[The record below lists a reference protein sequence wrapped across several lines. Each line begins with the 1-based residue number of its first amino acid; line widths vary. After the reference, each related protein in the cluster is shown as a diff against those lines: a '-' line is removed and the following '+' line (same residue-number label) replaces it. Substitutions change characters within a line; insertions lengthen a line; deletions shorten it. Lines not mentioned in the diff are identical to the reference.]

1 MGKNLTRRISLS
13 RNGRNKLR
21 SSSAYAV
28 VALACSLWFISCVH
42 SSSVT
47 KDYGEG
53 AYQISGTMHHINLEG
68 GCWQFI
74 SDKNVSY
81 ELLGDHITELF
92 HDGIGAT
99 LVVKDRPN
107 IKSICMIGKPVE
119 VLAVLN
125 LTQ

>member
-1 MGKNLTRRISLS
+1 M
-13 RNGRNKLR
+13 
-21 SSSAYAV
+21 
-28 VALACSLWFISCVH
+28 
-42 SSSVT
+42 

-53 AYQISGTMHHINLEG
+53 AYQISGTMHRTNLEG

-74 SDKNVSY
+74 SDKNVSF
-81 ELLGDHITELF
+81 ELFGKHSTELF

-99 LVVKDRPN
+99 LVVKDRPA

-119 VLAVLN
+119 VIAVLT

>member
-1 MGKNLTRRISLS
+1 M
-13 RNGRNKLR
+13 
-21 SSSAYAV
+21 
-28 VALACSLWFISCVH
+28 WFISCIH

-53 AYQISGTMHHINLEG
+53 AYQIAGTMHRTNLEG

-81 ELLGDHITELF
+81 ELLGENITELF
-92 HDGIGAT
+92 HDGINAT
-99 LVVKDRPN
+99 LVVKDRTAVR
-107 IKSICMIGKPVE
+107 SICMIGKPVE
-119 VLAVLN
+119 VLAVLT